1 MNNKE
6 VIEKVKKIL
15 ALAENNPNEN
25 EALAAALKAQKMMAK
40 FHIQEEDLRDEVTES
55 TIDSIV
61 AKHNGKT
68 AKWRLS
74 LALVIAANFRCRV
87 YIQNGKDVCFMGYEE
102 DAVICKEVFLS
113 MYSIGEKLSNKL
125 KREIR
130 KSKGTATGVK
140 NTFCCGFVD
149 GIKSELEKQ
158 CTALVLIVPEEVNE
172 AFEAKMSNVKRKKVS
187 LKISNDSEVYN
198 KGFVSGKNSIQ
209 ARAIENK

>member
-87 YIQNGKDVCFMGYEE
+87 YIQNGKDVCFMGYEK
-102 DAVICKEVFLS
+102 DAMICKEVFLS

-125 KREIR
+125 KRETR

-158 CTALVLIVPEEVNE
+158 CTALVLIVPKEVNE

>member
-87 YIQNGKDVCFMGYEE
+87 YIHNGKDVCFMGYKE
-102 DAVICKEVFLS
+102 DAMICKEVFLS

-125 KREIR
+125 KRETR

-158 CTALVLIVPEEVNE
+158 CTALVLIVPKEVNE

-198 KGFVSGKNSIQ
+198 TGFVSGKNSIQ

>member
-68 AKWRLS
+68 A
-74 LALVIAANFRCRV
+74 
-87 YIQNGKDVCFMGYEE
+87 NGDC
-102 DAVICKEVFLS
+102 L
-113 MYSIGEKLSNKL
+113 
-125 KREIR
+125 
-130 KSKGTATGVK
+130 
-140 NTFCCGFVD
+140 
-149 GIKSELEKQ
+149 
-158 CTALVLIVPEEVNE
+158 
-172 AFEAKMSNVKRKKVS
+172 
-187 LKISNDSEVYN
+187 
-198 KGFVSGKNSIQ
+198 
-209 ARAIENK
+209 